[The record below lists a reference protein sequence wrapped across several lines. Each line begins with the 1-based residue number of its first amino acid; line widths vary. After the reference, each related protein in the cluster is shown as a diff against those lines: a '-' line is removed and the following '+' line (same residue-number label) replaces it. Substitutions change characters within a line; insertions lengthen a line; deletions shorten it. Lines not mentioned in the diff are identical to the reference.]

1 MDVPQN
7 TVLNIGLPDDLA
19 ILLLDIYPT
28 ETKLVLQR
36 AVSASMFIAALLT
49 IAKNTKQLEYPPVA
63 KEINNSVQTTTVHHT
78 VECYSAIKL
87 NECNNVGEPSN
98 PF

>member
-49 IAKNTKQLEYPPVA
+49 IAKIRKQLHCHLADEWIKKMQCLCGNMYISTHN
-63 KEINNSVQTTTVHHT
+63 EIVFS
-78 VECYSAIKL
+78 L
-87 NECNNVGEPSN
+87 
-98 PF
+98 